1 MTTTRDGSRG
11 RSAAFLALLAIVLPL
26 LFAACSAPSAPAA
39 QAPAAGATAAEATAE
54 ATAEAAADTGSTGGT
69 AAQAEGSGA
78 PPNGPVRIGSKDFT
92 EAILVAELY
101 AQVLERA
108 GFTVERKFNLGAT
121 PIAHAAL
128 LKGDIDL
135 YPEYTSTGLQ
145 EVLKDTNRYDDAAA
159 ILDAARSGYEQQFGA
174 TWLDASPFNNTNVFA
189 TTADIAQQYGL
200 KTISDLAAHAADLR
214 LGGPAEFPDRVD
226 TQGLDAAY
234 GGFVPKFKEFKPL
247 GTGALRYD
255 ALQNG
260 EVDVIVAFGT
270 DGRIAGDKLVVL
282 EDDKNFYPI
291 YNIAPVV
298 RQDTLTNN
306 PGIADALNVVAPLLT
321 NEVMAGLNYQ
331 VDGPEK
337 AEPGAVITA
346 FLDKN
351 APAQ

>member
-1 MTTTRDGSRG
+1 MTTTREGSRG
-11 RSAAFLALLAIVLPL
+11 RTAAFLALLAIVLPL
-26 LFAACSAPSAPAA
+26 LFAACAAPAGPAA
-39 QAPAAGATAAEATAE
+39 QAPAAETTAAENA
-54 ATAEAAADTGSTGGT
+54 GTGGA
-69 AAQAEGSGA
+69 AAQAQGSGA

-159 ILDAARSGYEQQFGA
+159 ILEAVRKGYEEQFQL

-189 TTADIAQQYGL
+189 TTADIAQKYGL
-200 KTISDLAAHAADLR
+200 KTISDLAAHAAELR

-234 GGFVPKFKEFKPL
+234 GGFVPTFKEFKPL

-282 EDDKNFYPI
+282 QDDKNFYPI

-298 RQDTLTNN
+298 RQDTLANN
-306 PGIADALNVVAPLLT
+306 PGIAEALNAVAPLLT

-346 FLDKN
+346 YLDKN

>member
-1 MTTTRDGSRG
+1 MD
-11 RSAAFLALLAIVLPL
+11 A
-26 LFAACSAPSAPAA
+26 
-39 QAPAAGATAAEATAE
+39 
-54 ATAEAAADTGSTGGT
+54 
-69 AAQAEGSGA
+69 
-78 PPNGPVRIGSKDFT
+78 VRK
-92 EAILVAELY
+92 
-101 AQVLERA
+101 
-108 GFTVERKFNLGAT
+108 
-121 PIAHAAL
+121 
-128 LKGDIDL
+128 
-135 YPEYTSTGLQ
+135 
-145 EVLKDTNRYDDAAA
+145 
-159 ILDAARSGYEQQFGA
+159 GYEQQFQL
-174 TWLDASPFNNTNVFA
+174 TWLDPSPFNNTNVFA
-189 TTADIAQQYGL
+189 TTAEIAQKYSL
-200 KTISDLAAHAADLR
+200 KTISDLASHAADLR

-282 EDDKNFYPI
+282 QDDKNFYPI

-298 RQDTLTNN
+298 RQDTLSNN
-306 PGIADALNVVAPLLT
+306 PGIADALNAVAPLLT

>member
-1 MTTTRDGSRG
+1 MTTTREGSRG
-11 RSAAFLALLAIVLPL
+11 RPAAFLALLAIVLPL
-26 LFAACSAPSAPAA
+26 LFAACAAPAGPAA
-39 QAPAAGATAAEATAE
+39 QAPAAEATAAEN
-54 ATAEAAADTGSTGGT
+54 GSTGGA
-69 AAQAEGSGA
+69 AAQTEGSGA

-159 ILDAARSGYEQQFGA
+159 ILEAVRKGYEEQFQL

-189 TTADIAQQYGL
+189 TTADIAQKYEL
-200 KTISDLAAHAADLR
+200 KTISDLAAHAAELR

-234 GGFVPKFKEFKPL
+234 GGFVAKLKEFKPL

-282 EDDKNFYPI
+282 QDDKNFYPI

-298 RQDTLTNN
+298 RQDTLANN
-306 PGIADALNVVAPLLT
+306 PGITDALNAVAPLLT

-351 APAQ
+351 APAP

>member
-1 MTTTRDGSRG
+1 MTTIRERSRG

-26 LFAACSAPSAPAA
+26 LFAACAAPSAPAA
-39 QAPAAGATAAEATAE
+39 QAPAAEATAAE
-54 ATAEAAADTGSTGGT
+54 TGSTDGT
-69 AAQAEGSGA
+69 AAQAQGSGA

-159 ILDAARSGYEQQFGA
+159 ILEAVRSGYEQQFQL

-189 TTADIAQQYGL
+189 TTADIAQEYGL

-270 DGRIAGDKLVVL
+270 DGRIAGDQLVVL
-282 EDDKNFYPI
+282 QDDKNFYPI

-298 RQDTLTNN
+298 RQDTFSNN
-306 PGIADALNVVAPLLT
+306 PGIADTLNAVAPLLT

>member
-1 MTTTRDGSRG
+1 
-11 RSAAFLALLAIVLPL
+11 LALLAVLLPL
-26 LFAACSAPSAPAA
+26 LVTACAAPAAPAA
-39 QAPAAGATAAEATAE
+39 QAPAGEATADDTGSSTGATTGATAQTEGAG
-54 ATAEAAADTGSTGGT
+54 AA
-69 AAQAEGSGA
+69 
-78 PPNGPVRIGSKDFT
+78 PNGPIQIGSKDFT

-121 PIAHAAL
+121 PIAHEAL

-145 EVLKDTNRYDDAAA
+145 EVLKDTNRYTDAAA
-159 ILDAARSGYEQQFGA
+159 ILDAVRMGYEEQFQL

-189 TTADIAQQYGL
+189 TTPAIAQEHEL
-200 KTISDLAAHAADLR
+200 KTISDLATKAPELR

-226 TQGLDAAY
+226 TQGLDEAY
-234 GGFVPKFKEFKPL
+234 GGFVPSFMEFKPL

-282 EDDKNFYPI
+282 QDDKSFYPI
-291 YNIAPVV
+291 YNIAPVL
-298 RQDTLTNN
+298 RMDTLANN
-306 PGIADALNVVAPLLT
+306 PGIAEALNDVAPLLT
-321 NEVMAGLNYQ
+321 DQVMASLNYR

-337 AEPGAVITA
+337 AEPGAVVTA
-346 FLDKN
+346 FLDQN
-351 APAQ
+351 APTP